1 MPFNSDLLEIK
12 NKYKCEIYLET
23 GLYKLRENSSINKAL
38 RCGFDKVYSI
48 ELEQKWID
56 YAYPKLLEH
65 INTNKCQLIHDDS
78 ANLDKYIINNK
89 DFEEKKVLFFLDAH
103 VDHPEIKTNHKFK
116 CPLIAELEAIKK
128 LSRNDHIIC
137 IDDMREIKKKKP
149 WGENNY
155 DDFYNE
161 MTNMLKKINNN
172 YKINFIQGLIERD
185 LLLAYV

>member
-1 MPFNSDLLEIK
+1 M
-12 NKYKCEIYLET
+12 
-23 GLYKLRENSSINKAL
+23 
-38 RCGFDKVYSI
+38 
-48 ELEQKWID
+48 
-56 YAYPKLLEH
+56 
-65 INTNKCQLIHDDS
+65 
-78 ANLDKYIINNK
+78 
-89 DFEEKKVLFFLDAH
+89 
-103 VDHPEIKTNHKFK
+103 
-116 CPLIAELEAIKK
+116 EAIKK